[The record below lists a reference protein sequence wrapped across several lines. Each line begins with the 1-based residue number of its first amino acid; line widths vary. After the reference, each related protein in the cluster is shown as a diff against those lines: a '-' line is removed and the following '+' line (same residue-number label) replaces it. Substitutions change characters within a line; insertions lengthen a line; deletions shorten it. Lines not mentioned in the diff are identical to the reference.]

1 MIVRLAEAGEAA
13 CFKSWRILSLDD
25 IFESLQAGMHGYE
38 RSDAMEKGQEKY
50 IYRKFII
57 SVSLASVLC
66 LSVIFSIV
74 SVTNRKLIFEQART
88 EAREIFNSI
97 VITRKWN
104 AGYGGVYVEKKP
116 GIEFP
121 LSRSDR
127 ISR

>member
-1 MIVRLAEAGEAA
+1 
-13 CFKSWRILSLDD
+13 
-25 IFESLQAGMHGYE
+25 
-38 RSDAMEKGQEKY
+38 MEKNQEKY

-74 SVTNRKLIFEQART
+74 SVTNRKLIFEQARA

-104 AGYGGVYVEKKP
+104 ASP
-116 GIEFP
+116 W
-121 LSRSDR
+121 R
-127 ISR
+127 